1 MAAMVAA
8 QDAGRHHRRAVAMGI
23 RCAHRRAIRVRV
35 GNCRSTQCTVCACL
49 CVVILWQIIHLW
61 HSHFLYSPSLSSL
74 PAPAAGLMNSVPS
87 RPAFQPATHALGSG
101 SDPRSASTDRNAAA
115 NGSKRT
121 VTSDAT
127 MALLASAP
135 SRPAFDPFMGG
146 GAGGGGGASG
156 SGSGGGS
163 AFGGNNSGADLLTS
177 MALPAARPAFQPA
190 DLRGAGLHSAA
201 AAAPAP
207 SYPSALDLDLSR
219 PRFEPNF
226 AALRK

>member
-1 MAAMVAA
+1 
-8 QDAGRHHRRAVAMGI
+8 
-23 RCAHRRAIRVRV
+23 
-35 GNCRSTQCTVCACL
+35 
-49 CVVILWQIIHLW
+49 
-61 HSHFLYSPSLSSL
+61 
-74 PAPAAGLMNSVPS
+74 MNSVPS

-101 SDPRSASTDRNAAA
+101 SGSDPRSASTDRHAAA
-115 NGSKRT
+115 NGGGKRT

-146 GAGGGGGASG
+146 GASGTGTG
-156 SGSGGGS
+156 SGSSSNSGFGGS
-163 AFGGNNSGADLLTS
+163 NSGADLLAS

-190 DLRGAGLHSAA
+190 DLRGASGMHSAA
-201 AAAPAP
+201 AQLKETAP